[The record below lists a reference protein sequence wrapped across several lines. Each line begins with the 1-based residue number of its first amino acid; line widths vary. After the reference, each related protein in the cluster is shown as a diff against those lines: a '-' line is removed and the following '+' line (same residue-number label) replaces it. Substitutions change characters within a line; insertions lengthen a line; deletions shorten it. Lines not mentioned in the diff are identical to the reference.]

1 VHRRWIALPF
11 LAAALLVG
19 GGRSVP
25 VRAEARFRPPPV
37 VIAIVEV
44 GDGLNVLHSDF
55 GLPPG
60 QRRPPKVVGMPPTQA
75 IDLPVGG
82 SFEGRLQAAR
92 RTFGKLTPGELYSVP
107 GTRIIG
113 IYAEHEAKD
122 QYSILEDRDHG
133 TATSSSAVGLTHGT
147 APHALLVFVPD
158 TGREAW
164 EWVAEQEWIDVVS
177 SSYVTVL
184 SDGNCPEIESVR
196 KIAARG
202 SMIFTAAGNQD
213 PGWTTGSPSGLPE
226 EYQVGGVDA
235 DGRTYLPPGRTDVN
249 DPVSLTNTSTRPYE
263 TGDGFDRMVA
273 DPAALKGH
281 VSSSGTSLAA
291 PATAGRAA
299 TLIAHARE
307 VLHTPA
313 KWDRKYLAVLGA
325 GGTRPARGPLA
336 DGNLTSAEL
345 TDVLH
350 HTAQPYEPPAPFR
363 YLLEGYGAH
372 TDETT
377 DFAIEV
383 LNGTAEA
390 PERPEED
397 AMHAEVEAARAH
409 FFPEDRCS

>member
-1 VHRRWIALPF
+1 MRYRRWIALPL
-11 LAAALLVG
+11 LAAALLG
-19 GGRSVP
+19 GGRPVP
-25 VRAEARFRPPPV
+25 VRAKARYRPPPV

-55 GLPPG
+55 ALPPEE
-60 QRRPPKVVGMPPTQA
+60 RRPRVVGMPATQTA
-75 IDLPVGG
+75 TLPAGG
-82 SFEGRLQAAR
+82 SFESRLQAAA

-113 IYAEHEAKD
+113 IYAEHED
-122 QYSILEDRDHG
+122 EYSILEDRAHG
-133 TATSSSAVGLTHGT
+133 TGTASSALGLTHGT
-147 APHALLVFVPD
+147 APNALLVFIPD

-184 SDGNCPEIESVR
+184 SDGNCPELESVR

-213 PGWTTGSPSGLPE
+213 PGWTTGSPSGIPE
-226 EYQVGGVDA
+226 AYQVGGVDA
-235 DGRTYLPPGRTDVN
+235 DGRTYLPPGRTDVS

-263 TGDGFDRMVA
+263 TGDGFDRLIA
-273 DPAALKGH
+273 DPASLRGH
-281 VSSSGTSLAA
+281 VSLSGTSLAG

-299 TLIAHARE
+299 TLIAHARK
-307 VLHTPA
+307 VLRTPA
-313 KWDRKYLAVLGA
+313 RWNREYLAVLGP
-325 GGTRPARGPLA
+325 GGSVPAQGPLA

-350 HTAQPYEPPAPFR
+350 HTAQPAELPTPFR
-363 YLLEGYGAH
+363 YLVEGYGAH
-372 TDETT
+372 SDETM
-377 DFAIEV
+377 DLAIQV

-390 PERPEED
+390 PDRPEED
-397 AMHAEVEAARAH
+397 AMHAEVEAARGH